1 MSGKDSKNNES
12 KFGKKKSGN
21 RFSREKTYA
30 TEEADI
36 LLADKKQ
43 NQYKEE
49 RQVERHQR
57 RVVAGLEK
65 DITSDI
71 SNRNSNQDN

>member
-1 MSGKDSKNNES
+1 MSGKDKNSES

-21 RFSREKTYA
+21 KFSREKTYA

-36 LLADKKQ
+36 LLADRKQ

-65 DITSDI
+65 DTTSDI
-71 SNRNSNQDN
+71 SNNSKKDD

>member
-65 DITSDI
+65 ETITNI
-71 SNRNSNQDN
+71 SNKNKDD

>member
-1 MSGKDSKNNES
+1 MSGKESKNNES

-65 DITSDI
+65 DTILDI
-71 SNRNSNQDN
+71 SNKIKND

>member
-1 MSGKDSKNNES
+1 MSGKDNKNNES

-21 RFSREKTYA
+21 KFSREKTYA

-36 LLADKKQ
+36 LLADKKH

-65 DITSDI
+65 D
-71 SNRNSNQDN
+71 NSKKDD

>member
-1 MSGKDSKNNES
+1 MSGKDIKNNES

-65 DITSDI
+65 ETITNI
-71 SNRNSNQDN
+71 SNKND

>member
-36 LLADKKQ
+36 LLSDKKQ

-57 RVVAGLEK
+57 RVIAGLEK
-65 DITSDI
+65 DTTLDI
-71 SNRNSNQDN
+71 SNKNKDD